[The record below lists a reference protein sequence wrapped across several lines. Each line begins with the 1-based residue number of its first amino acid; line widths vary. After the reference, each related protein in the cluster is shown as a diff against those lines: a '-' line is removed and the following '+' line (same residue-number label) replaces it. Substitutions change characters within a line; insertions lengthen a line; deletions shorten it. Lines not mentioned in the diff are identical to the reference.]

1 MWGRGRRWPHT
12 GAAASPVTTVPPPGS
27 QQSWVGVYYVTLRCK
42 NVCIP
47 RPYQLVVDGAGELVG
62 GARLI
67 VAGLHPEPGVR
78 QELHDVGAVDPLT
91 RRDRV
96 TPLGEILARIRQK
109 NIFYLASR
117 KTI

>member
-1 MWGRGRRWPHT
+1 MASHWGSSEPRDHWPP
-12 GAAASPVTTVPPPGS
+12 AR
-27 QQSWVGVYYVTLRCK
+27 QSAELGGVNHVKLRCI

-67 VAGLHPEPGVR
+67 VAGLHPEPGVG

>member
-1 MWGRGRRWPHT
+1 MNH
-12 GAAASPVTTVPPPGS
+12 
-27 QQSWVGVYYVTLRCK
+27 VTLRCK

-47 RPYQLVVDGAGELVG
+47 RPNQLVVDGAGELVG

-67 VAGLHPEPGVR
+67 VAGLHPEPGVG

-96 TPLGEILARIRQK
+96 TPLGEILAKSQTE
-109 NIFYLASR
+109 YLLPCQSED
-117 KTI
+117 KLKMMVPEDHCHYYM